1 MALSRRSGRTRTTL
15 VLLVLTA
22 VTLLTLDV
30 RGFGPLQSARE
41 AVLSAFAPVGDLAG
55 GLFEPVGDAWN
66 GAFSYDEVE
75 QENRALR
82 ERIDELE
89 GQLTENRIARDS
101 LQELLEQAD
110 IAFTGDLPRVRA
122 RVVSGAVSNFDQTLE
137 IDKGSSAGI
146 RRGMAVVTGRGL
158 IGRVA
163 QVSETR
169 AVVEL
174 LSGGGFSVGFSIV
187 STNVLGVVRGQGDG
201 GNLRA
206 TVDVDRDVFP
216 GQILVTSGVEGSQF
230 PQGLPIG
237 VVTAVNENQGALQTE
252 LAVEQLA
259 STSDLS
265 YVSVVVWEPTT
276 P

>member
-1 MALSRRSGRTRTTL
+1 MALSRRSGRTRTTV

-22 VTLLTLDV
+22 VTLLTLDG
-30 RGFGPLQSARE
+30 RGFGPLESARE
-41 AVLSAFAPVGDLAG
+41 AVLSAFAPVGDAASGVL
-55 GLFEPVGDAWN
+55 EPVGDAWN
-66 GAFSYDEVE
+66 GAFSYDELE
-75 QENRALR
+75 EENRVLR

-89 GQLTENRIARDS
+89 GQLTENQIARDS
-101 LQELLEQAD
+101 LQELLEQAE
-110 IAFTGDLPRVRA
+110 IAFVGDLPRVRA
-122 RVVSGAVSNFDQTLE
+122 RVVSGAVANFDQTLE
-137 IDKGSSAGI
+137 IDKGTAAGI
-146 RRGMAVVTGRGL
+146 RRGMPVVTGRGL

-201 GNLRA
+201 TKLRA

-216 GQILVTSGVEGSQF
+216 GQILVTSGVLGSQF

-237 VVTAVNENQGALQTE
+237 VVTAVNENEGALQTE

-265 YVSVVVWEPTT
+265 YVTVVLWEPTT

>member
-1 MALSRRSGRTRTTL
+1 VALSRRSGRTRTTV

-22 VTLLTLDV
+22 VTLLTLDG
-30 RGFGPLQSARE
+30 RGFGPLESARE
-41 AVLSAFAPVGDLAG
+41 AVLSAFAPVGDAASGVL
-55 GLFEPVGDAWN
+55 EPVGDAWN
-66 GAFSYDEVE
+66 GAFSYDELE
-75 QENRALR
+75 EENRVLR

-89 GQLTENRIARDS
+89 GQLTENQIARDS
-101 LQELLEQAD
+101 LQELLEQAE
-110 IAFTGDLPRVRA
+110 IAFVGDLPRVRA
-122 RVVSGAVSNFDQTLE
+122 RVVSGAVANFDQTLE
-137 IDKGSSAGI
+137 IDKGTAAGI
-146 RRGMAVVTGRGL
+146 RRGMPVVTGRGL

-201 GNLRA
+201 TKLRA
-206 TVDVDRDVFP
+206 TVDVDRDVFA
-216 GQILVTSGVEGSQF
+216 GQILVTSGVQGSQF

-237 VVTAVNENQGALQTE
+237 VVTAVNENEGALQTE

-265 YVSVVVWEPTT
+265 YVTVVLWEPTA

>member
-1 MALSRRSGRTRTTL
+1 VALSRRSGRTRTTL

-22 VTLLTLDV
+22 VTLLTLDG

-55 GLFEPVGDAWN
+55 GVLEPVGDAWN

-163 QVSETR
+163 QVSENR

-201 GNLRA
+201 GRLRA

-252 LAVEQLA
+252 LSVEQLA
-259 STSDLS
+259 ATSDLS
-265 YVSVVVWEPTT
+265 YVSVVVWEPVR